1 MLLNNLYVLGYL
13 LIMFLQQ
20 IVYGDLINFDVYT
33 TKIKIYLQ
41 RSEYLTTSNNI
52 KHNCKRMSSPV
63 LQVFFCLLASLF
75 KYIQPLLSR
84 HFNSIF
90 YFFFWEVSNSKTTIN
105 ALFYFSKLLQNHT
118 QLSRDTKG
126 TVLLFFFLL
135 NLLCH
140 WDFFTVRCLPFHR
153 FSLCYCLA
161 MVMNISSIFINAFI
175 RNYQYI

>member
-90 YFFFWEVSNSKTTIN
+90 YFFFEKSLIARQQSMLCFIFQN
-105 ALFYFSKLLQNHT
+105 YFKIIHN
-118 QLSRDTKG
+118 
-126 TVLLFFFLL
+126 
-135 NLLCH
+135 
-140 WDFFTVRCLPFHR
+140 
-153 FSLCYCLA
+153 
-161 MVMNISSIFINAFI
+161 
-175 RNYQYI
+175 

>member
-1 MLLNNLYVLGYL
+1 MSIPLRSRSTCRDLNILP
-13 LIMFLQQ
+13 LQ
-20 IVYGDLINFDVYT
+20 I
-33 TKIKIYLQ
+33 
-41 RSEYLTTSNNI
+41 TSNTIVNVWAPRYCKCFFVCWHLFSNI
-52 KHNCKRMSSPV
+52 FS
-63 LQVFFCLLASLF
+63 
-75 KYIQPLLSR
+75 PLLSR

-90 YFFFWEVSNSKTTIN
+90 YFFWEVSNSKTTIN